1 MPEMRANHL
10 SASSIAAFKACP
22 QRYRLSYVEGLRPAE
37 DTESLRMGSNWH
49 SCHETWANHPDNL
62 EDLRL
67 EAVVNHLNE
76 RYANIPPGFDKT
88 KWELERQILLTSF
101 IAYQWFWQN
110 DPIEFL
116 ASEVPF
122 NLPLHM
128 PRSGMPISMDEVQR
142 VGKIDHIIKWNGAI
156 CALERKSTSRTI
168 APDSDYW
175 ERSAKDTQ
183 VSQYALAFR
192 DMIRH
197 PNNLSAAV
205 FGPFYELP
213 LSQDK
218 VAVVDEADRV
228 LVESY
233 TWHAWEGGKWYAATN
248 VKEDGKYVATR
259 MHQLIIGDVEEGQ
272 VIDHINGNG
281 LDNRRCNLRIVTQ
294 HVNRLNADT
303 RGTSFHKGTK
313 RWVARITLDDRTHS
327 LGYYDSE
334 EDAHAAYLEAKG
346 KALPDPFA
354 RMGNTLYC
362 VWHKPTIKPCTLT
375 QKETA
380 EVLVSGKYNGQ
391 DFIIRR
397 SEETAALNDLGKI
410 WVNEVEVEIEPGKKG
425 FAIRETV
432 EMYAARLLA
441 DIQERPDFY
450 FQRKEIV
457 RTDAELKEFRKELYG
472 IYTAQR
478 LYKENDCW
486 FSNESACRATYT
498 CPYVKVCYGPGVASV
513 CDGKTTPEGFKRL
526 FKVDLTIEGSV
537 VELED

>member
-183 VSQYALAFR
+183 VSMYALAFK
-192 DMIRH
+192 DLVKAAQ
-197 PNNLSAAV
+197 PNEFVPGVS
-205 FGPFYELP
+205 
-213 LSQDK
+213 SC
-218 VAVVDEADRV
+218 
-228 LVESY
+228 
-233 TWHAWEGGKWYAATN
+233 
-248 VKEDGKYVATR
+248 
-259 MHQLIIGDVEEGQ
+259 
-272 VIDHINGNG
+272 
-281 LDNRRCNLRIVTQ
+281 RC
-294 HVNRLNADT
+294 
-303 RGTSFHKGTK
+303 
-313 RWVARITLDDRTHS
+313 
-327 LGYYDSE
+327 
-334 EDAHAAYLEAKG
+334 
-346 KALPDPFA
+346 
-354 RMGNTLYC
+354 GNTLYD
-362 VWHKPTIKPCTLT
+362 VWKKPTVKPCTLT
-375 QKETA
+375 QKEVKELCDTGLYYGQTF
-380 EVLVSGKYNGQ
+380 EVGSGEVFTVNGTVPP
-391 DFIIRR
+391 D
-397 SEETAALNDLGKI
+397 
-410 WVNEVEVEIEPGKKG
+410 IEQQKKG
-425 FAIRETV
+425 FVFRETV

-457 RTDAELKEFRKELYG
+457 RTDAELKEFRKELYA
-472 IYTAQR
+472 IYTSQQ

-486 FSNESACRATYT
+486 FSNESACRATFK
-498 CPYVKVCYGPGVASV
+498 CQYVPICYGPGATSV

-526 FKVDLTIEGSV
+526 FRVDLTIEGSV